1 MRGEGKGSGG
11 YSVTFRNIRVEDPRP
26 TLQHFK
32 ILMQGE
38 VTLITSHSHSHTFT
52 AGLQPWLNPEKGR
65 KPGDIYGLT
74 FQNISMV
81 APSVLGEQ
89 EVIWGMEDGLV
100 YGLVFDNVTIGEDTV
115 EGVDYFYHN
124 QYVQD

>member
-1 MRGEGKGSGG
+1 M
-11 YSVTFRNIRVEDPRP
+11 
-26 TLQHFK
+26 
-32 ILMQGE
+32 
-38 VTLITSHSHSHTFT
+38 
-52 AGLQPWLNPEKGR
+52 A
-65 KPGDIYGLT
+65 
-74 FQNISMV
+74 